1 MQKVKSKEAKGGEST
16 EGNEFKSLERPSIT
30 DALAEAEAARNAK
43 AERAAERERQRE
55 RERSWSCCGC
65 GC

>member
-1 MQKVKSKEAKGGEST
+1 MQKTKTKEAKGGEST
-16 EGNEFKSLERPSIT
+16 EGSEFKSIERPSIA
-30 DALAEAEAARNAK
+30 DALAEAARNAK